1 VALVVEL
8 VDQGVGIDDQRRCAV
23 SVGDRRISR

>member
-1 VALVVEL
+1 MVVDS
-8 VDQGVGIDDQRRCAV
+8 VDVDVGIDDQRRCTV

>member
-1 VALVVEL
+1 VALVVDT
-8 VDQGVGIDDQRRCAV
+8 VDLDVGSDDQRRCAV